1 MAGRQDFRIIAV
13 ALGALVLCGAGAVQ
27 AQVRVGDVGEEPG
40 MSSFRSDADLVR
52 FLRAAQPATPPAPP
66 PPPEYIPMPV
76 MVMPVVPLPTV
87 SLPNMGNASAVGP
100 IVTYSDGAADS
111 GADEIV
117 VTGSAAADSITN
129 TQVVGVDE
137 GGIVKV
143 RGDTF
148 VILRR
153 GRLFTVST
161 AGGSLTPVDAVNA
174 FPSGVD
180 GSEDWYDEML
190 ISGDT
195 VAVIGYSYGRGGT
208 EINRFHLSSDGRLT
222 FRDSWHLRSDDYYSS
237 RNYAS
242 RLIGDRLIL
251 YSPLYLNAWSDEV
264 LETLPGLDRWSPG
277 KTEPDFKRFVSGR
290 DVYVPAPLRRNPE
303 FGLDM
308 MHTVQSCDLSAED
321 LNCTATV
328 VLGPE
333 GRTFYVSQDAVYV
346 WTNERWDADVEAPG
360 WLFRIPLEGG
370 KPSAV
375 MVQGAPV
382 DQFSFREDESADQ
395 LDVLVTS
402 DSLGAAMWDAESAG
416 GVPRLLRLPL
426 RRFGD
431 GTRSALRSDYT
442 PLPSLGEDTSVER
455 DRYVGDHLLYS
466 MSRWTPDESVS
477 QLVVVPLRG
486 RSAATVLDFPEG
498 VDRIE
503 ALGRDAL
510 VIGSDRDAAF
520 VTVDLTSGGAP
531 AFADRYVQANA
542 SEAESRSHAF
552 FYRPDPGSNGAD
564 GLLGLPVTIAAEAHG
579 NDVAFS
585 GDTADM
591 LFLRRQDRRLSNFGR
606 LTARGPGDE
615 DDGCVAS
622 CVDWYGNARPIFL
635 GDRVFALLGYELVE
649 GDRHG
654 AAIRETR
661 RVNFAPPAKR
671 REE

>member
-1 MAGRQDFRIIAV
+1 MAGRRIFRIIAM
-13 ALGALVLCGAGAVQ
+13 ALGALVVAGAGAVQ
-27 AQVRVGDVGEEPG
+27 AQVRVGDAGEEPG
-40 MSSFRSDADLVR
+40 MANFRSDADLVR
-52 FLRAAQPATPPAPP
+52 FLQSAQPPAPP
-66 PPPEYIPMPV
+66 APPAPPEYIPVPV
-76 MVMPVVPLPTV
+76 PTPSV
-87 SLPNMGNASAVGP
+87 SLPTISAVTT
-100 IVTYSDGAADS
+100 VDNLATYPAAMELDS

-117 VTGSAAADSITN
+117 VTGSAAESITN

-143 RGDTF
+143 RGDIL

-161 AGGSLTPVDAVNA
+161 AGGSLAPVDAVDA
-174 FPSGVD
+174 FPPGVD
-180 GSEDWYDEML
+180 GGEDWYDEML
-190 ISGDT
+190 VSGDT

-208 EINRFHLSSDGRLT
+208 EINRFRLSPEGRLT

-251 YSPLYLNAWSDEV
+251 YSPLYLTGWSEDV
-264 LETLPGLDRWSPG
+264 LETLPGLDRWTPG
-277 KTEPDFKRFVSGR
+277 KAEADFKRFVGGR
-290 DVYVPAPLRRNPE
+290 DVYVPAPLRRNPQD
-303 FGLDM
+303 GLDM
-308 MHTVQSCDLSAED
+308 MHTVQSCDLSAEE
-321 LNCTATV
+321 LSCTATV

-333 GRTFYVSQDAVYV
+333 GRTFYVSEEAVYV
-346 WTNERWDADVEAPG
+346 WTNERWGGEEDAPG
-360 WLFRIPLEGG
+360 WLFRIPLEQGD

-375 MVQGAPV
+375 LVRGAPV
-382 DQFSFREDESADQ
+382 DQFSFRADEDDER

-402 DSLGAAMWDAESAG
+402 GGMGGGMWDSDSAG
-416 GVPRLLRLPL
+416 GWPALLRLPM

-431 GTRSALRSDYT
+431 GSRSALRSDYT
-442 PLPSLGEDTSVER
+442 LLPSLGPETSVER

-466 MSRWTPDESVS
+466 MSRWSPGEDVS
-477 QLVVVPLRG
+477 KLVVVPLRSRG
-486 RSAATVLDFPEG
+486 DPVVLDFPEG

-520 VTVDLTSGGAP
+520 VTVDLSSGGAP
-531 AFADRYVQANA
+531 AFADRYVQPNA

-552 FYRPDPGSNGAD
+552 FYRPDPGTDGAD
-564 GLLGLPVTIAAEAHG
+564 GLLGLPVTMAAEAHG
-579 NDVAFS
+579 NDVAFT

-591 LFLRRQDRRLSNFGR
+591 LFVRRLDRRLSAFGR
-606 LTARGPGDE
+606 LTARAPGTE

-649 GDRHG
+649 GDRRG
-654 AAIRETR
+654 EAIRETR
-661 RVNFAPPAKR
+661 RLDFSPRPRGKA
-671 REE
+671 E